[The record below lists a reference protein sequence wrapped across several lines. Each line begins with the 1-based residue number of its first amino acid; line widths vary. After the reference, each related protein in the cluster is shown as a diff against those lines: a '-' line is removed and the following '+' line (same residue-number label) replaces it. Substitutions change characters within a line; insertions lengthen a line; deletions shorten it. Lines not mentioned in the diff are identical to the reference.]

1 MIKLILQKKIINYFN
16 TFVNKSNKYFREINI
31 IKEYEKMKMIY
42 IEKLIDLKKKVNF
55 LNAKVKKIELNNN
68 SFKQWIYLQICLK
81 E

>member
-1 MIKLILQKKIINYFN
+1 
-16 TFVNKSNKYFREINI
+16 
-31 IKEYEKMKMIY
+31 MKMIY
-42 IEKLIDLKKKVNF
+42 IEKLIDLKKNVNF

>member
-1 MIKLILQKKIINYFN
+1 
-16 TFVNKSNKYFREINI
+16 
-31 IKEYEKMKMIY
+31 MKMIY

-81 E
+81 ENFINLLIFLSTHHLYFFYILLLH